1 MDGTPANQNES
12 ATSSLMELLKNYKT
26 RRDEREILVNESTGA
41 HQTPQKSRK

>member
-26 RRDEREILVNESTGA
+26 RPDERETLVNESKGA
-41 HQTPQKSRK
+41 HQTPQKNRK